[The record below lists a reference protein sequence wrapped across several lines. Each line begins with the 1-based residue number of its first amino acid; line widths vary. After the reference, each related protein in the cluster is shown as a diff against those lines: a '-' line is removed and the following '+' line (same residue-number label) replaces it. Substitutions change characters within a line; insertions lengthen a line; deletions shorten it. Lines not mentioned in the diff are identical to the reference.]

1 MHTFKSKDHNIRAWL
16 RALTI
21 SLSVFYAGYSLSI
34 LNILNQRNKVGLDF
48 YDDCKFNEFYY
59 IKFYLA
65 IGQPFLFLGFTLA
78 ITTIIGPFL
87 ISPIVFH

>member
-1 MHTFKSKDHNIRAWL
+1 MHTFKSKHHNIRAWL

-34 LNILNQRNKVGLDF
+34 LNILNQQNQVRLGHHS
-48 YDDCKFNEFYY
+48 KFNEFYY
-59 IKFYLA
+59 NKFYLV
-65 IGQPFLFLGFTLA
+65 IEKPFLFLGFTLA
-78 ITTIIGPFL
+78 VTTIIGPFL

>member
-34 LNILNQRNKVGLDF
+34 LNTLNQRSKVELDF
-48 YDDCKFNEFYY
+48 NNDSKFNEFYY

-65 IGQPFLFLGFTLA
+65 VAQSFLGFTLA
-78 ITTIIGPFL
+78 VTTIIGPFL